1 MARMK
6 ESDALMPRTRSI
18 LWSELKLGIVGV
30 VAILMASVLIIAV
43 GGEGGFFWQRYPL
56 KTQFDDVLGMK
67 TGAVVRLS
75 GMEVGKVTAVAFA
88 GNRLDVT
95 MEVSKDVHSLITTE
109 SLATIGSLSLLGE
122 SIVDVTASSAGRP
135 LADWEYVKSGVGGGP
150 LGALQTSATKGL
162 EDATKILEGIRAGQ
176 GTLGKIVTDEKL
188 YQDIDRF
195 VMSAT
200 AVTKAINE
208 GKGTLG
214 NLMKDP
220 AAYNALKTSLE
231 NLQTVTERMKD
242 EQSPLGRLL
251 HDDAMGKSLSTA
263 TSNLEEVTAKLRRG
277 EGTAGKL
284 LTDQQVY
291 DNLNSL
297 TAKLDRLITDLNA
310 GRGTAGQLLHDQQ
323 LYETMNRAAGELRD
337 LLADIRKDPKK
348 YLRVSVSIF

>member
-1 MARMK
+1 
-6 ESDALMPRTRSI
+6 MPRTRSI
-18 LWSELKLGIVGV
+18 AWSQLKLGV
-30 VAILMASVLIIAV
+30 VAIVAILMVSVLVIAI
-43 GGEGGFFWQRYPL
+43 GGQGGFFWQRYPL
-56 KTQFDDVLGMK
+56 KTQFDNAQGMK
-67 TGAVVRLS
+67 SGAVVRLS
-75 GMEVGKVTAVAFA
+75 GKEVGKVTAVEFS
-88 GNRLDVT
+88 GTRIDVT
-95 MEVSKDVHSLITTE
+95 LEISKDVRPLVTTE

-122 SIVDVTASSAGRP
+122 SIVDVSAASAGRP
-135 LADWEYVKSGVGGGP
+135 LNDWEYVKSGVSGGP
-150 LGALQTSATKGL
+150 FGALQSSASQSL
-162 EDATKILEGIRAGQ
+162 DEAAKILTGIRGGQ
-176 GTLGKIVTDEKL
+176 GTLGKLVTDEAL
-188 YQDIDRF
+188 YRDIDRF
-195 VMSAT
+195 VVSAT
-200 AVTKAINE
+200 AVTKALNE

-214 NLMKDP
+214 NLMNDP
-220 AAYNALKTSLE
+220 AAYNSLKASLE

-291 DNLNSL
+291 DNLNAL

>member
-1 MARMK
+1 
-6 ESDALMPRTRSI
+6 MPRTRSI
-18 LWSELKLGIVGV
+18 VWSELKLGIVGI
-30 VAILMASVLIIAV
+30 VAVLMASVLVIAV
-43 GGEGGFFWQRYPL
+43 GGQGGFFWQRYPL
-56 KTQFDDVLGMK
+56 KTQFDDVEGMK

-75 GMEVGKVTAVAFA
+75 GMEIGKVTAVEFV
-88 GNRLDVT
+88 GTRVEVT
-95 MEVSKDVHSLITTE
+95 MEVSKDVRPLITTD
-109 SLATIGSLSLLGE
+109 SVATIGSLSLLGE
-122 SIVDVTASSAGRP
+122 AIVDLSAASTGRP
-135 LADWEYVKSGVGGGP
+135 LSDWQYVRSGVGGGP
-150 LGALQTSATKGL
+150 LGALQTSMTKGL
-162 EDATKILEGIRAGQ
+162 DDASKILAGVRAGQ
-176 GTLGKIVTDEKL
+176 GTLGKIVTDEAL
-188 YQDIDRF
+188 YRDIDRF
-195 VMSAT
+195 VISAT
-200 AVTKAINE
+200 SVTKALNE

-214 NLMKDP
+214 SLMKDP
-220 AAYNALKTSLE
+220 AAYNSLKTSLE
-231 NLQTVTERMKD
+231 NLQAVTERMKD

-291 DNLNSL
+291 DNLNAL

-323 LYETMNRAAGELRD
+323 LYDTMNRAAGELRD